1 MRMRTTGWWIGMVAL
16 SAVAACGGSSG
27 GGNNAQQILS
37 GASGG
42 GDAATFHAGS
52 LPAPHGT
59 IALTVPTTGMA
70 INGGSTNFEI
80 SSTSDIVTVYVS
92 VQGQT
97 GYWEIPIP
105 AGSTVADVLLSFAQ
119 QIGATQDTGSS
130 VQLVIIFEVADA
142 AGDISAPQTTPTAV
156 MIVGTGDVEVALTW
170 DVDNDLDL
178 HVVDPTGNEVY
189 YGNDLS
195 PTDDTV
201 QLLDLDSN
209 AGCSIDGVD
218 AEHVVWPTGKAPRG
232 TYTVRV
238 DNWSNCQSA
247 AAHYV
252 VTVEVVGHPLQTF
265 TGSFAVGDPGDNGGE
280 GDGTTITTFTF

>member
-1 MRMRTTGWWIGMVAL
+1 MAWWSGMLAMC
-16 SAVAACGGSSG
+16 AMAACGGSSG
-27 GGNNAQQILS
+27 GGNNAQQIVS

-42 GDAATFHAGS
+42 GAAALFHTGS
-52 LPAPHGT
+52 LPSPQGT
-59 IALTVPTTGMA
+59 ITVTVPTTGMG
-70 INGGSTNFEI
+70 INGGSTSFEI
-80 SSTSDIVTVYVS
+80 SATSEIVTVYVA
-92 VQGQT
+92 VQGQS

-105 AGSTVADVLLSFAQ
+105 TGTTAADVLLTFAQ
-119 QIGATQDTGSS
+119 QLAAAQGGAAS
-130 VQLVIIFEVADA
+130 VQLGIIFEVADS
-142 AGDISAPQTTPTAV
+142 AGDVSAPQTTPTSI

-189 YGNDLS
+189 YGNDYLT
-195 PTDDTV
+195 TDDTI

-247 AAHYV
+247 AANYV
-252 VTVEVVGHPLQTF
+252 VTVEVAGHALQTF
-265 TGSFAVGDPGDNGGE
+265 TGSFAASDAGDNGSE
-280 GDGTTITTFTF
+280 GAGTTITTFTF